1 MPNKPLGKLRYKI
14 RYETKT
20 QKLHATVVECKSLKK
35 TDLIGKSDP
44 YVRVYLM
51 PGTHMELKTKIVKNN
66 LNPVYNDEFSF
77 VLSPNDV
84 RKKTI
89 VFQVYDKDTFGKD
102 DGIGEIQIPLWQV
115 DLDIETD
122 NTMELSAVTKGK
134 DNKPVLIARRP
145 PGDAGSISSRSSV
158 TSLIGGANTGGWNV
172 ERNSA
177 SSYQAGNTGY
187 HSQAYSQEQHTY
199 TSGSTVRESSHSSA
213 HGSRLGSRRSSSSS
227 SSDEEA
233 RRSVSHSST
242 SYTTSTGGYSGGM
255 SLHELNNR
263 LERYITQ
270 IQLNPGDPQVS
281 INVDRISEGGSFDIH
296 SMPQYHEY
304 ERMLKE
310 FTEQEEELAR
320 VEAEITILTQDNTDY
335 RDRLGKLEEKL
346 RLKKIEISNMEIEI
360 KNFESS
366 RRSAES
372 ALIDTKQHNARVSVK
387 QEQARFI
394 DSLSNLH
401 FESVTTTEEMVD
413 EDKVRAEIKEEYN
426 KRLEIEKEKIRH
438 LYKSYERDMT
448 QSIKVIFDAK
458 IAELK
463 KLKAHWSKEQ
473 VAEVDD
479 ILARLEHAKK
489 TIIDLEK
496 KKLDLTQE
504 ERRLKER
511 YDEEELRFKTTLDA
525 KRKEADYLKEEYAKL
540 QIEYSRFETDRS
552 GYFREVE
559 RYGTILKGVHPVNV
573 SVHAEKFYD
582 KNLEP
587 DTSSSES
594 DGEGN
599 DEYQRR
605 KASTYHSQS
614 QIIQH

>member
-1 MPNKPLGKLRYKI
+1 
-14 RYETKT
+14 
-20 QKLHATVVECKSLKK
+20 
-35 TDLIGKSDP
+35 
-44 YVRVYLM
+44 
-51 PGTHMELKTKIVKNN
+51 ME
-66 LNPVYNDEFSF
+66 
-77 VLSPNDV
+77 
-84 RKKTI
+84 R
-89 VFQVYDKDTFGKD
+89 Q
-102 DGIGEIQIPLWQV
+102 
-115 DLDIETD
+115 
-122 NTMELSAVTKGK
+122 
-134 DNKPVLIARRP
+134 
-145 PGDAGSISSRSSV
+145 
-158 TSLIGGANTGGWNV
+158 
-172 ERNSA
+172 SA

-187 HSQAYSQEQHTY
+187 QYSQSQEQHTY
-199 TSGSTVRESSHSSA
+199 TTGSTVRESRISSHGSA

-233 RRSVSHSST
+233 RRSASH
-242 SYTTSTGGYSGGM
+242 TSTTYTSGYSGGM

-263 LERYITQ
+263 LERYIQQ
-270 IQLNPGDPQVS
+270 IQLNPGDPHVS

-304 ERMLKE
+304 ERLLKE
-310 FTEQEEELAR
+310 YTEQEEELAR
-320 VEAEITILTQDNTDY
+320 VEAEITILTQDNSDY
-335 RDRLGKLEEKL
+335 RDRLSNLEEKL
-346 RLKKIEISNMEIEI
+346 RLKKIEISNMEMEI
-360 KNFESS
+360 KKFETS

-394 DSLSNLH
+394 DSLSSLQ

-413 EDKVRAEIKEEYN
+413 EDKVRNEIKEEYN

-448 QSIKVIFDAK
+448 QSIKSIFDAK
-458 IAELK
+458 IKELQ

-504 ERRLKER
+504 ERRLKEL
-511 YDEEELRFKTTLDA
+511 YDEEELKYKTTLDA
-525 KRKEADYLKEEYAKL
+525 KRKEADYLKEEYSKL
-540 QIEYSRFETDRS
+540 QLEYSRFETDRS

-587 DTSSSES
+587 ARDDTSSSSS

-605 KASTYHSQS
+605 KQSTYQS
-614 QIIQH
+614 TIMH

>member
-1 MPNKPLGKLRYKI
+1 
-14 RYETKT
+14 
-20 QKLHATVVECKSLKK
+20 
-35 TDLIGKSDP
+35 
-44 YVRVYLM
+44 M

-89 VFQVYDKDTFGKD
+89 VFQVYDKDTIGKD
-102 DGIGEIQIPLWQV
+102 DGIGDIQIPLWQV

-158 TSLIGGANTGGWNV
+158 TSLIGQGSNAGGWNV

-187 HSQAYSQEQHTY
+187 HSSYSQEQHTY

-213 HGSRLGSRRSSSSS
+213 HGSRLGSSSS

-242 SYTTSTGGYSGGM
+242 TYTTSTGYSGGM

-263 LERYITQ
+263 LERYINQ

-296 SMPQYHEY
+296 GMPQYHEY
-304 ERMLKE
+304 ERMLRE
-310 FTEQEEELAR
+310 YTEQEEELAR

-346 RLKKIEISNMEIEI
+346 RLKKIEIPNLEIEI

-394 DSLSNLH
+394 DSLSTLH
-401 FESVTTTEEMVD
+401 FKSVTTTEEMVD

-448 QSIKVIFDAK
+448 QSIKSIFDAK
-458 IAELK
+458 IAELQ
-463 KLKAHWSKEQ
+463 KLKAHWS
-473 VAEVDD
+473 
-479 ILARLEHAKK
+479 
-489 TIIDLEK
+489 
-496 KKLDLTQE
+496 
-504 ERRLKER
+504 
-511 YDEEELRFKTTLDA
+511 
-525 KRKEADYLKEEYAKL
+525 
-540 QIEYSRFETDRS
+540 
-552 GYFREVE
+552 
-559 RYGTILKGVHPVNV
+559 
-573 SVHAEKFYD
+573 
-582 KNLEP
+582 
-587 DTSSSES
+587 
-594 DGEGN
+594 
-599 DEYQRR
+599 
-605 KASTYHSQS
+605 
-614 QIIQH
+614 